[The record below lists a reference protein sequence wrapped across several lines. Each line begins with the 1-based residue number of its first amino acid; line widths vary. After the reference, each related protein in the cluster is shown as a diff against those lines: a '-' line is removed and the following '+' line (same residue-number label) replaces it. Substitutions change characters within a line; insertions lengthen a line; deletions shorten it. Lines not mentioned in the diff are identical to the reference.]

1 MLTFTIA
8 ALLFARAVN
17 TIEAEKSIAAPVEY
31 HNPPSPIPIS
41 TTMTP

>member
-17 TIEAEKSIAAPVEY
+17 TIEAEKTIAAPVEY
-31 HNPPSPIPIS
+31 HNPPPAIPIPTS
-41 TTMTP
+41 MSP